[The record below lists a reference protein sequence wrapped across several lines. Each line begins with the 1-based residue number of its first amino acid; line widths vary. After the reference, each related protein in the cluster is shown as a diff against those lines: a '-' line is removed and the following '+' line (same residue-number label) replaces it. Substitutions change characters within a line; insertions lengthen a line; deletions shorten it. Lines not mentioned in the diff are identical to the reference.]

1 MKNAFALL
9 IISSIVLGCGKSEK
23 DFIGSYH
30 SFYVTKIN
38 LPSGSNMMGMM
49 FGVKA
54 KQPADGKEFDDLGD
68 IGIELFADQSGKEV
82 KGEAVIVI
90 KRVMNAGFGLKET
103 SEKLNFDVTNLRLN
117 GDTLVGNLEN
127 EVLRLTGKKIKLS
140 LVKNG
145 TMSVVG
151 IGNDL
156 GVKNSESRPLLVSSN
171 ADFHFFK
178 CLDEQ
183 SVNNEERA
191 FFEKQ
196 EKDLN
201 TKLATEKDETKKQVI
216 KNSLIEIKS
225 RLNNK

>member
-9 IISSIVLGCGKSEK
+9 IISSIVFGCQKSEK

-30 SFYVTKIN
+30 SFYVTKVN
-38 LPSGSNMMGMM
+38 LPNGSNMMGMM

-54 KQPADGKEFDDLGD
+54 KQLADGQEFDDLGD

-90 KRVMNAGFGLKET
+90 KKVMNAGFGLKET

-127 EVLRLTGKKIKLS
+127 QVLRLTGKKIKLS

-156 GVKNSESRPLLVSSN
+156 GVKNSDNNPLLVSSN
-171 ADFHFFK
+171 AGFHFFK

-183 SVNNEERA
+183 EVRNEERA
-191 FFEKQ
+191 FFEKE

-201 TKLATEKDETKKQVI
+201 TKLEIEKDETKKQII
-216 KNSLIEIKS
+216 KNSLVEIKS